1 MFTKL
6 KIDKSVDYRYFP
18 MLFVAYFHFVK
29 KCKPYRVYTVRCYML
44 RFLVTVTIYLSF
56 SNAVARFGEPGRRN
70 RFLLFFKKASDIILF
85 VQFDFEQYCK

>member
-1 MFTKL
+1 
-6 KIDKSVDYRYFP
+6 

-56 SNAVARFGEPGRRN
+56 SNAVARFGEPGRR
-70 RFLLFFKKASDIILF
+70 RDVYTSLVDATDFCCSLKGHRILFYLFNLILNNIASDG
-85 VQFDFEQYCK
+85 CCW